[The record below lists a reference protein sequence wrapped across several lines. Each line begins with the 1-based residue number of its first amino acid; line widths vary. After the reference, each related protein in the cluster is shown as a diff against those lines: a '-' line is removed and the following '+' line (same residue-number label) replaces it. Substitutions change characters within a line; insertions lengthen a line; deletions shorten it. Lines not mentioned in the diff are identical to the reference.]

1 MIDGISLASQFP
13 LTTLATVI
21 AILVYFALGMNV
33 GKARG
38 TYNVPAPLMAGHI
51 EFEKRSRVQLNTLEQ
66 MVIFLPL
73 LWLGLGVLG
82 DLYTALAGL
91 VWSVGRVVYARAYY
105 ADPTKRSLGF
115 GLTQLPVI
123 VLLVAT
129 VWGAVRGLAV

>member
-1 MIDGISLASQFP
+1 MMDGISVATQFP

-21 AILVYFALGMNV
+21 AILVYFMFGMAV

-38 TYNVPAPLMAGHI
+38 QYNVPAPLMAGHI

-82 DLYTALAGL
+82 DLYTAIAGL
-91 VWSVGRVVYARAYY
+91 LWSIGRIVYARAYY
-105 ADPTKRSLGF
+105 ADPTKRSAGF
-115 GLTQLPVI
+115 ALTQLPTI

-129 VWGAVRGLAV
+129 IWGAVRGLAL

>member
-1 MIDGISLASQFP
+1 MDGISIATQFP

-21 AILVYFALGMNV
+21 AILVYFMFGMAV
-33 GKARG
+33 GKARSQ
-38 TYNVPAPLMAGHI
+38 YNVPAPLMAGHI
-51 EFEKRSRVQLNTLEQ
+51 EFEKRSRVHMNTLEQ

-82 DLYTALAGL
+82 DLYTGLAGL
-91 VWSVGRVVYARAYY
+91 VWSVGRIVYARAYY

-129 VWGAVRGLAV
+129 IWGALRGLAL